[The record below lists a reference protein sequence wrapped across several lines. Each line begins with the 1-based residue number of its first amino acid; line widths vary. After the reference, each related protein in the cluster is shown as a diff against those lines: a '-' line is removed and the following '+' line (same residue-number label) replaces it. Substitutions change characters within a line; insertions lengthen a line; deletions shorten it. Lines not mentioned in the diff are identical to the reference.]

1 MMALRFKSELKE
13 QQSYGAMF
21 DEDKQNKYIESH
33 KRKIPANAT
42 QQQRAQIEAENRKTE
57 AEFKVRFK
65 ALKELNEA
73 QK

>member
-1 MMALRFKSELKE
+1 
-13 QQSYGAMF
+13 MF

-42 QQQRAQIEAENRKTE
+42 QQQRAQIEAENKKIE
-57 AEFKVRFK
+57 AGFRAKFN

>member
-1 MMALRFKSELKE
+1 
-13 QQSYGAMF
+13 MF